1 MRLALLLLVA
11 CGNRSSDPPSTEQA
25 PQSSPTTEPPAKC
38 SPPGSHVCVGDRI
51 VQCDAN
57 GKPGTVL
64 QQCKGKC
71 ARGAC
76 VETCA
81 LRDVELIY
89 TVDAGHYLSSFDPKK
104 LPGDP
109 FHRIGKLTCEPSGQP
124 FSMAVDREGIAW
136 VLYRSGMVYRVSIVD
151 AHCSSGLRVEHYPG
165 LFGMGF
171 ASDADKST
179 ETLFVASERD
189 GSLGMLEV
197 TRDPPRFATLSTLS
211 VPRKNNPELTG
222 TGDGKLFGYFPE
234 TGRGFVQELD
244 PQTGNGVGERMK
256 VGGDEGD
263 IGGWAFAHWGGV
275 FYVFVTTAG
284 NSAVHAIHRKTGK
297 YELIKDHLP
306 QRIVG
311 AGVSTCAPLL
321 EATPK

>member
-11 CGNRSSDPPSTEQA
+11 CGNRSSDAPSSDNA
-25 PQSSPTTEPPAKC
+25 SSSTPEKPPAKC

-51 VQCDAN
+51 AQCDAN
-57 GKPGTVL
+57 GKPGTIL
-64 QQCKGKC
+64 EQCKGKC
-71 ARGAC
+71 AKGAC

-89 TVDAGHYLSSFDPKK
+89 TVDSGHYLSSFDPKK

-109 FHRIGKLTCEPSGQP
+109 FHRVGKLTCEPSGQP

-136 VLYRSGMVYRVSIVD
+136 VLYRSGMLYRVSIVD
-151 AHCSSGLRVEHYPG
+151 AHCSSGLRVEPFPG

-171 ASDADKST
+171 ASDGANSNA
-179 ETLFVASERD
+179 ETLYIASERD
-189 GSLGMLEV
+189 GSLGMLDV
-197 TRDPPRFATLSTLS
+197 SRDPPRPSTLSTIAFAH
-211 VPRKNNPELTG
+211 RNNPELTG
-222 TGDGKLFGYFPE
+222 TSDGKLFGYFPE
-234 TGRGFVQELD
+234 TGAGFVQELD
-244 PQTGNGVGERMK
+244 PRTGKGVGQQMK
-256 VGGDEGD
+256 LGGNEGD
-263 IGGWAFAHWGGV
+263 VGGWAFAHWGGV

-284 NSAVHAIHRKTGK
+284 NSAVHAIHRTTGK

-306 QRIVG
+306 HRIVG

-321 EATPK
+321 EAK